1 MRLTKAHYTI
11 NMVKIYKKWQGEEIE
26 NSRAVLCGLANLGI
40 ILLKNRICDLS
51 GRAGMI
57 FSRKEIY
64 EE

>member
-1 MRLTKAHYTI
+1 MARGRNRK
-11 NMVKIYKKWQGEEIE
+11 QQ
-26 NSRAVLCGLANLGI
+26 SCFLCGLANLGI